1 MSTSETTRIAVLTD
15 IHALSATLASAL
27 SAARAEGFDAM
38 LILGDLLTY
47 GVRPAETLDLV
58 QDAVDQ
64 DGAILLSGNHD
75 LLYTADADAVAYAAS
90 LPDWLRESI
99 DWTARRVPAGVMDS
113 FAWQNDWAQGSLF
126 AAHANPYPFGDWRY
140 IRSAADAQA
149 ASPALAERGYR
160 FGLFGHSHRMRRY
173 DCDTET
179 IFTLASLGQP
189 RDDRDRTPRWAMV
202 TLDQQHVTVES
213 RPVSFN
219 TEDHMKAIHATSMT
233 ASTRERLCRFFA

>member
-1 MSTSETTRIAVLTD
+1 MSTSETMRIAVLTD

-27 SAARAEGFDAM
+27 SAARVEGFDAM

-47 GVRPAETLDLV
+47 GVHPAETLDLV
-58 QDAVDQ
+58 QDAVDR

-75 LLYTADADAVAYAAS
+75 LLYTADADAVAYATS

-99 DWTARRVPAGVMDS
+99 DWTAQRVPAGMMDR
-113 FAWQNDWAQGSLF
+113 FAWQRSWAQGPLF

-189 RDDRDRTPRWAMV
+189 RDDRDRTPQWAML
-202 TLDQQHVTVES
+202 TLDQQHVSVES

>member
-1 MSTSETTRIAVLTD
+1 MSTSETMRIAVLTD